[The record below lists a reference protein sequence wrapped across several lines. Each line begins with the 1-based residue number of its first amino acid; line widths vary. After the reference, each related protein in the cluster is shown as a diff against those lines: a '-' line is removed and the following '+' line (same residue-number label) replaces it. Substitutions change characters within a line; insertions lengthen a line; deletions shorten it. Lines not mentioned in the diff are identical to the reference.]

1 MSQCANVGMCK
12 CIKDISTLFILTLAH
27 WFIGTLAHCA
37 YSHIVYGCFIKNE
50 L

>member
-12 CIKDISTLFILTLAH
+12 CIKDISALFILTLAH

-37 YSHIVYGCFIKNE
+37 YFHIVYGCFIKNE